1 MSHEPRPDPQQ
12 PDAPPPPPAYF
23 YPPPVYG
30 HPYPPR
36 PYNGMSIA
44 ALVVGIIG
52 ICNPIGILALIFG
65 MTAKKQIRETGE
77 QGEGFAVTG
86 IVLGWIGVASVVFW
100 VLYLLVIFSI
110 WIPFVDRV
118 TDPANWPTT
127 EPSGFPT

>member
-1 MSHEPRPDPQQ
+1 
-12 PDAPPPPPAYF
+12 
-23 YPPPVYG
+23 
-30 HPYPPR
+30 
-36 PYNGMSIA
+36 MSIA

-86 IVLGWIGVASVVFW
+86 IIPGWIGVASVVFW
-100 VLYLLVIFSI
+100 GLYLLVIFSI

-118 TDPANWPTT
+118 TDPANWLTA
-127 EPSGFPT
+127 EPSGFLT

>member
-1 MSHEPRPDPQQ
+1 MSHESRPDPQQ

-86 IVLGWIGVASVVFW
+86 IVLGWIGVASVVFCFLP
-100 VLYLLVIFSI
+100 VFY
-110 WIPFVDRV
+110 
-118 TDPANWPTT
+118 
-127 EPSGFPT
+127 